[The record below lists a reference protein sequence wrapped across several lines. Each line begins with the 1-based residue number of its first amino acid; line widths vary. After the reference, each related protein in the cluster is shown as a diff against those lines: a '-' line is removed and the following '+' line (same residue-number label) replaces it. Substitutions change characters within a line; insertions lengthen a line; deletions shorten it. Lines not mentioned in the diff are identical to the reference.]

1 MTPVS
6 VRVWVMDR
14 GVWVFEVSV
23 RWYVWSADACG
34 GGLRSVGVG
43 IGGECVWVMGCGCWQ
58 RSVGV

>member
-23 RWYVWSADACG
+23 GWYVWSADACG
-34 GGLRSVGVG
+34 GGWRSVGVG

-58 RSVGV
+58 KSVGV